1 MLTHARFSSEGNE
14 QVGSFGNDDMVDKF
28 MVLVVVVVGGSNF
41 NQQMVNE
48 SINKKYG
55 W

>member
-1 MLTHARFSSEGNE
+1 MLTRYKFSSEGNE
-14 QVGSFGNDDMVDKF
+14 QVGSFGMMMNELISLWF
-28 MVLVVVVVGGSNF
+28 WWWWWCGSNF
-41 NQQMVNE
+41 NLQMGDE